1 MKITKVT
8 PWLINAP
15 RPYLDTAGEK
25 LRDGEYVFV
34 KVQTDAGLSGWGEI
48 TVSSP
53 WANRAACA
61 T

>member
-1 MKITKVT
+1 MKVTKVT

-53 WANRAACA
+53 
-61 T
+61 

>member
-1 MKITKVT
+1 MKVTKVT

-48 TVSSP
+48 AVSSP
-53 WANRAACA
+53 
-61 T
+61 